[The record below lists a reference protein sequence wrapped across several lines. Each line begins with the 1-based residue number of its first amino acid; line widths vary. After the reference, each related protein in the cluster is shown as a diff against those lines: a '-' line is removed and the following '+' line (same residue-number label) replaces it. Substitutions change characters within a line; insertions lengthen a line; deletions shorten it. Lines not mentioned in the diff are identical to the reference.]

1 MNSFADEIPTL
12 QKIYL
17 IEGSGENTMAALEA
31 AGAKNPVSSVKPKFS
46 DVAVLIYTSGT
57 TGEPKG
63 VLLSHGNLAE
73 NVKAGLAW
81 FPNLTAHSRCI
92 SL

>member
-1 MNSFADEIPTL
+1 
-12 QKIYL
+12 
-17 IEGSGENTMAALEA
+17 MAALEGKA
-31 AGAKNPVSSVKPKFS
+31 RKIPVPSRKPKYS

-73 NVKAGLAW
+73 NVKAAW
-81 FPNLTAHSRCI
+81 PGFPI
-92 SL
+92 